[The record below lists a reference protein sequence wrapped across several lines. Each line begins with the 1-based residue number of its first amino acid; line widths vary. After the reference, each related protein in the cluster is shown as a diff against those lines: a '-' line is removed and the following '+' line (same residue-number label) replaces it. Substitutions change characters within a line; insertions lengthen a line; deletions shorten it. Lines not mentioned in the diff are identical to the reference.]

1 MPFELPAL
9 PSFQVTPPDPFGQ
22 AGKMMQLRD
31 LMQQSRY
38 RAQMQPLQLE
48 QQRQANDT
56 AAIENEMKNLQL
68 QGQKALT
75 EYWKNPDQY
84 SSPASDFEHND
95 ALAGMLGIDP
105 ADPLMGTVRSQIKAG
120 VPAPMA
126 FAEAK
131 NTLQVRQEWSKAT
144 QEQQSVLKNAFEQLR
159 EIAGP
164 IQSETNANKKQQMI
178 DQALPGLARWAQ
190 FDPAIAQVIP
200 TLHAGNFDAFAN
212 RIGAE
217 EKAMG
222 FKKAAAEASS
232 AEQKVIPPGQ
242 AMSPEMKGDVAKAV
256 EIAKQ
261 EQPLKIAQVRAEAEA
276 RQAAMQGDP
285 SAAGQLLAN
294 GSLTL
299 KDLKTRGTTPKFIEQ
314 ATLAAQKI
322 NPGYNPADEM
332 IAEHIAESPGAS
344 QFFGSAN
351 SLIEKG
357 GTLDKL
363 MELGKKI
370 PQHDWPILNKVD
382 DWQEL
387 ARGKG
392 PLAGYA
398 SMALGVADDYGKVM
412 GGGNASDSARDHA
425 LSLFAKA
432 ASPEMRQQAVDAT
445 RAAVLSQRNARIGNN
460 QFLKRQYGM
469 NELGGQPMKPAGAT
483 HTGVG
488 SADHKKHYL
497 DAQGNDLGLAE

>member
-1 MPFELPAL
+1 MAFELPAL
-9 PSFQVTPPDPFGQ
+9 PSFQIQPPDVFGNAQ
-22 AGKMMQLRD
+22 KMMQLKA
-31 LMQQSRY
+31 LLGQQQF
-38 RAQMQPLQLE
+38 AQQERPLQL
-48 QQRQANDT
+48 QQMQQQIDASQ
-56 AAIENEMKNLQL
+56 IENEMKQMQL

-84 SSPASDFEHND
+84 QSDAGDFKHND

-105 ADPLMGTVRSQIKAG
+105 ADPLMGTVRAQIKAG

-131 NTLQVRQEWSKAT
+131 NTLGVRQEWSKAT

-164 IQSETNANKKQQMI
+164 IQSENDANKKQTMI
-178 DQALPGLARWAQ
+178 EQAMPGLQRWAQ
-190 FDPAIAQVIP
+190 FDPQLAKVIP
-200 TLHAGNFDAFAN
+200 MLHAGNFDAFAN

-222 FKKAAAEASS
+222 FKKAAADAATSQ
-232 AEQKVIPPGQ
+232 QKVIPPGQ
-242 AMSPEMKGDVAKAV
+242 TMSPEMQGDVAKNVA
-256 EIAKQ
+256 IATQ

-276 RQAAMQGDP
+276 RQQAMQGDP
-285 SAAGQLLAN
+285 SAAGQLLAS

-314 ATLAAQKI
+314 ATAAAQKI

-332 IAEHIAESPGAS
+332 IAEHIAESPAAS

-363 MELGKKI
+363 VELGKKI
-370 PQHDWPILNKVD
+370 PQHDFPTLNTVD
-382 DWQEL
+382 DWIKL
-387 ARGKG
+387 KSGDG

-398 SMALGVADDYGKVM
+398 AMALGVADDYGKVM
-412 GGGNASDSARDHA
+412 GGGNASDSARDAA
-425 LSLFAKA
+425 LHLFAKA
-432 ASPEMRQQAVDAT
+432 ASPEQRQQAIDAT
-445 RAAVLSQRNARIGNN
+445 RAAVLSQRNARIGTN
-460 QFLKRQYGM
+460 QFLKRQYGSG
-469 NELGGQPMKPAGAT
+469 ELGGVETKTYQGHTYEKQPD
-483 HTGVG
+483 G
-488 SADHKKHYL
+488 SWKL
-497 DAQGNDLGLAE
+497 RS